1 MHRILNTNVYH
12 SSASFT
18 LKFFFESCLTDGFQ
32 NHFIDK
38 LVVRLLFETTLYL
51 QTGRND
57 AAVGV
62 RLRSA
67 VRFVFGERL
76 GNAAVAMCTTQRKRH
91 TKTWRNEK

>member
-1 MHRILNTNVYH
+1 VHLLRLNFFLNL
-12 SSASFT
+12 ASRT
-18 LKFFFESCLTDGFQ
+18 VFQ